1 MKCWPLAEA
10 AALAP
15 GRVHMNSFA
24 AGPDLPRHAEPA
36 KRLKERR
43 AESIGQ

>member
-1 MKCWPLAEA
+1 MRFWPLAEA
-10 AALAP
+10 AAPAL
-15 GRVHMNSFA
+15 GRVQMNSFA

-43 AESIGQ
+43 AESIGK